1 MLDDLPILAVCGWSG
16 SGKTTLIEGIV
27 PRLCAQGLSVAV
39 VKHDVHGIDLDRP
52 GKDSD
57 RLFRTGAD
65 VLLQGPAEELF
76 RVHNAAGN
84 GLMHVLLSLSQRYD
98 LVLVEGHKDTPL
110 PKVWLLTADE
120 SAPPLDRGGP
130 IAALPWNQNRVD
142 AFLSI
147 LNEWLPRQWLRTL
160 ALGCVLIGGK
170 SMRMG
175 RPKHLLRKE
184 GRTWL
189 ERTIGLLQQVTE
201 SVVIAGT
208 GCVPETLREHVR
220 LPDVADAAGPMAG
233 ILAAMRWAPGVS
245 WLVVAC
251 DLPDLTLDALQWL
264 LLTRRPGVWAT
275 VPRLPGSPSVEPLL
289 AHYDFRSRLLLD
301 KLTAER
307 NFRLRDIA
315 SSAKVI
321 SPCPPRHLSLAWKN
335 ANAAL
340 EPRAPLSEAHPPMQ
354 GEA

>member
-1 MLDDLPILAVCGWSG
+1 MFDDLPILAVCGWSG

-57 RLFRTGAD
+57 RLFRAGAD
-65 VLLQGPAEELF
+65 VLLQGPGEELF
-76 RVHNAAGN
+76 RVHNVAGD
-84 GLMHVLLSLSQRYD
+84 GLTHVLLSLSRRYD

-110 PKVWLLTADE
+110 PKVWLLAAEE
-120 SAPPLDRGGP
+120 SAPPLDRGEP
-130 IAALPWNQNRVD
+130 MAVLPWNENRVD
-142 AFLSI
+142 VFLSI
-147 LNEWLPRQWLRTL
+147 LNEWLPRQWLRTP
-160 ALGCVLIGGK
+160 ALGCVLIGGQH
-170 SMRMG
+170 MRMG
-175 RPKHLLRKE
+175 RPRNLLRTE
-184 GRTWL
+184 ARTRL
-189 ERTIGLLQQVTE
+189 ERTVGLLQQATE

-208 GCVPETLREHVR
+208 GRVPETLRDHVR

-233 ILAAMRWAPGVS
+233 VLAAMRWAPEMS
-245 WLVVAC
+245 WLVVEC
-251 DLPDLTLDALQWL
+251 DLPDVTLEALQWL
-264 LLTRRPGVWAT
+264 LSTRRPGIWAT
-275 VPRLPGSPSVEPLL
+275 VPRPPGSPSVEPLL

-335 ANAAL
+335 TDAAL
-340 EPRAPLSEAHPPMQ
+340 EPRSPLREAHPPMR